1 MPRTVMSSQWACLLS
16 NYQECMWLRVYF
28 ILYFYTSFFWLI
40 LDWRFSFRFC
50 TDIWLLIH
58 RFLFLLSYVLFT
70 ISNAFYSPFFPI
82 RFPQMLYFILC
93 FYWYP
98 LISPWIFKNYSN
110 YFYPRLFPTK
120 PCPSMGFLP
129 LVAYTFYFTLF
140 LITLLF
146 RHI

>member
-1 MPRTVMSSQWACLLS
+1 
-16 NYQECMWLRVYF
+16 MWLRVYF

-40 LDWRFSFRFC
+40 LDWLFSFQFC
-50 TDIWLLIH
+50 TDIYLHIWLLIH

-70 ISNAFYSPFFPI
+70 ISNAFYSLFFPI
-82 RFPQMLYFILC
+82 RFHQMLYFILC